1 MSFWLGG
8 NLLEVSQVLWLAPSW
23 KIGLGLTL
31 GLISLI
37 QLYRTRRGGEKIALE
52 MLLWSILTLV
62 LLVLNAEPQLVSEMD
77 SDIEGKVVFLVDSS
91 SSMQVVE
98 GGTSRF
104 KRANDLV
111 DSLATELGGASEI
124 FYFDD
129 EISQTKPETLGEG
142 TDILQALQLVTDRNL
157 GQELRGVILLTDGID
172 RGGLQNLFE
181 TNSSVSNL
189 PALPGPL
196 TIIQVGS
203 KEKIFDESIVSVQ
216 YGGFA
221 FQRTPFQLRTTVLG
235 RPTSTIKV
243 QLLKNNKVQEEK
255 KVHLDDAGKGEVVFD
270 IRPLEVGRFAWELQI
285 PVDSADVVPSN
296 NYFPVVVKVVRDEV
310 RVLQVSGS
318 PSYDQKFL
326 RLFLKEDPS
335 IDLISFFI
343 LRTHE
348 DFSANWQADELS
360 LIAFPYERLFSDDLA
375 SFDLVIFQN
384 FNYAPYFTYQSQ
396 ELLGNI
402 ASYVKEGGAFI
413 MTGGNLSFDL
423 GEYQNTPIEDIL
435 PVRLGTLEKSS
446 EVKFVPKL
454 SVSGA
459 SHPIT
464 KLANSEE
471 DNLKIWQSLPEM
483 DGYNTNFGLVSGAA
497 SLLDHPLIKTENGVP
512 LPILSVREVE
522 KGRTMAL
529 GIDSSWRWSYSEG
542 IEGGGNQAYLRFW
555 KNAIRWVIADPED
568 RSIVIQPSQENLKQG
583 EEMKLLVRSRNTGY
597 QPLAN
602 ITVDVIIG
610 FPAGGQTEI
619 SVQTDQNGEGE
630 ILFTPTEQGVY
641 SVQAKKAIGG
651 QDLITETVFAVSSR
665 SAELLQLLPND
676 SLMEGLENGVKTL
689 DIDTRFIRNGEDIE
703 PVLNEAAVRRI
714 PKRSSLD
721 IGAAPLIF
729 VFLACWTSMVI
740 FLRRKWGGR

>member
-8 NLLEVSQVLWLAPSW
+8 NLQDVSQVLWLAPSW
-23 KIGLGLTL
+23 KIGLGIFL

-37 QLYRTRRGGEKIALE
+37 QLYRTRRGGEKIGLE
-52 MLLWSILTLV
+52 MLLWTL
-62 LLVLNAEPQLVSEMD
+62 LAFFLIILNAEPQLISEVD
-77 SDIEGKVVFLVDSS
+77 SDIEGKIVFLVDSS
-91 SSMQVVE
+91 ASMQVVE
-98 GGTSRF
+98 GGKSRF
-104 KRANDLV
+104 ARANELV
-111 DSLATELGGASEI
+111 DSMATELGGTAEI
-124 FYFDD
+124 FYFD
-129 EISQTKPETLGEG
+129 EEVYPAKPETLGEQ
-142 TDILQALQLVTDRNL
+142 TDILQALQVVKDRNL
-157 GQELRGVILLTDGID
+157 GQELRGIILLTDGID
-172 RGGLQNLFE
+172 RAGLQNLFE

-189 PALPGPL
+189 PQLSGPL
-196 TIIQVGS
+196 TIVQVGAG
-203 KEKIFDESIVSVQ
+203 EKIFDESIVSVQ
-216 YGGFA
+216 SGGFA
-221 FQRTPFQLRTTVLG
+221 FQRTPFQLKASVLG
-235 RPTSTIKV
+235 RPKSAIKV
-243 QLLKNNKVQEEK
+243 ELRKNNKIAQVET
-255 KVHLDDAGKGEVVFD
+255 VRLDDEGKGEVVFD
-270 IRPLEVGRFAWELQI
+270 IRPLEVGRFAWEVQI
-285 PVDSADVVPSN
+285 PVDVADVVPSN

-343 LRTHE
+343 LRTHD
-348 DFSANWQADELS
+348 DFAAQWQADELS
-360 LIAFPYERLFSDDLA
+360 LIAFPYERLFSDDLE

-396 ELLGNI
+396 ELLNNI
-402 ASYVKEGGAFI
+402 ATYVKGGGAFI

-435 PVRLGTLEKSS
+435 PVRLGTLETSS
-446 EVKFVPKL
+446 EIKFVPRL
-454 SVSGA
+454 SISGA

-471 DNLKIWQSLPEM
+471 DNLKIWQSLPKM
-483 DGYNTNFGLVSGAA
+483 DGYNNNFGLVAGAA
-497 SLLDHPLIKTENGVP
+497 ALLDHPSVKTDKGRP

-568 RSIVIQPSQENLKQG
+568 RAIVVQPSQENLKQG

-602 ITVDVIIG
+602 TTVNVIIT
-610 FPAGGQTEI
+610 FPSGGKTEV

-630 ILFTPTEQGVY
+630 IIFTPTEQGVY
-641 SVQAKKAIGG
+641 LVQAKKARGG
-651 QDLITETVFAVSSR
+651 QDLVTETVFAVSSR
-665 SAELLQLLPND
+665 SSELLNLLPNQ
-676 SLMEGLENGVKTL
+676 SLMQGLEKAMKELETDAL
-689 DIDTRFIRNGEDIE
+689 FIPDSDEIE
-703 PVLNEAAVRRI
+703 PLLDDSAVRRI
-714 PKRSSLD
+714 PKRSSLE
-721 IGAAPLIF
+721 IGAAPIIF
-729 VFLACWTSMVI
+729 VLLALWTAMVI